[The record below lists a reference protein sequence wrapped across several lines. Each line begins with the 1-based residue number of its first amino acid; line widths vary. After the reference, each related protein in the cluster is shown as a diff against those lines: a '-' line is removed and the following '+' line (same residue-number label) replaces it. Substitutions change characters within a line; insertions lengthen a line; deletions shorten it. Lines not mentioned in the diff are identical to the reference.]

1 MLELRSVDAG
11 YGTFQAL
18 FGVSLDVHAG
28 EAVGVIGPNGA
39 GKTTLM
45 RVISGLIRPRT
56 GTISMRGVDVL
67 KTPEHRIVSLGIAHV
82 PENRRLFPR
91 LTVED
96 NLRMGAFMP
105 EARARYAERLSFV
118 FDLFPRLKER
128 RNQLAG
134 TMSGG
139 EQQMCAIGRA
149 LMSDPKLLLLDEPS
163 AGLAPV
169 VVQQV
174 FELVKRI
181 RAGGLTVLIVEQNV
195 QQVLRA
201 VDRAYLLEA
210 GTIRAS
216 GKASEML
223 ADDSIRQAYLGVPD
237 PAAQNPGAQSLGAQ
251 NLGAQVK
258 R

>member
-1 MLELRSVDAG
+1 MLKLDAVAAG

-18 FGVSLDVHAG
+18 FGTTLDVNAG

-45 RVISGLIRPRT
+45 RVISGMIRPWS
-56 GTISMRGVDVL
+56 GAISMEGVDVL
-67 KTPEHRIVSLGIAHV
+67 AEAPHRIIELGIAHV

-91 LTVED
+91 LTVEG
-96 NLRMGAFMP
+96 NLRMGAFTP
-105 EARARYAERLSFV
+105 SARAKFAHRLEFV
-118 FDLFPRLKER
+118 FDLFPRMKER

-134 TMSGG
+134 TLSGG

-174 FELVKRI
+174 FELVNRI
-181 RAGGLTVLIVEQNV
+181 RSGGLTVVIVEQNV
-195 QQVLRA
+195 QHVLRV

-210 GTIRAS
+210 GNIRAS
-216 GKASEML
+216 GTSAELLAS
-223 ADDSIRQAYLGVPD
+223 STIKQAYLGV
-237 PAAQNPGAQSLGAQ
+237 
-251 NLGAQVK
+251 
-258 R
+258 

>member
-1 MLELRSVDAG
+1 MLELRSIDAG
-11 YGTFQAL
+11 YGSFQAL
-18 FGVSLDVHAG
+18 FGIDLDVKAG

-45 RVISGLIRPRT
+45 RVISGLIRPTKGSIRMQ
-56 GTISMRGVDVL
+56 GTDVL
-67 KTPEHRIVSLGIAHV
+67 ATPAHRIVSLGIAHV

-91 LTVED
+91 LSVED

-105 EARARYAERLSFV
+105 EARARYRERMDFV
-118 FDLFPRLKER
+118 FDLFPRMKER
-128 RNQLAG
+128 SNQLAG

-195 QQVLRA
+195 QQVLQV

-210 GTIRAS
+210 GSIRAS
-216 GKASEML
+216 GASADLL
-223 ADDSIRQAYLGVPD
+223 ADDSIRQAYLGV
-237 PAAQNPGAQSLGAQ
+237 
-251 NLGAQVK
+251 
-258 R
+258 

>member
-1 MLELRSVDAG
+1 MPPRPRRRESERRVLELKSIDAG
-11 YGTFQAL
+11 YGSFQAL
-18 FGVSLDVHAG
+18 FGVSLEVRAG

-45 RVISGLIRPRT
+45 RVISGMIRPRR
-56 GTISMRGVDVL
+56 GTIAMQGTNVL
-67 KTPEHRIVSLGIAHV
+67 ATPPHRIVSLGIAHV

-91 LTVED
+91 LSVED
-96 NLRMGAFMP
+96 NLKMGAFMP
-105 EARARYAERLSFV
+105 EARARHDERLEFV
-118 FDLFPRLKER
+118 FNLFPRMKER
-128 RNQLAG
+128 RHQLAG

-163 AGLAPV
+163 AGLAPL

-174 FELVKRI
+174 FELLARI
-181 RAGGLTVLIVEQNV
+181 RQSGLTVLIVEQNV
-195 QQVLRA
+195 QQVLHV

-216 GKASEML
+216 GTSAEML
-223 ADDSIRQAYLGVPD
+223 ASDTINQAYLGV
-237 PAAQNPGAQSLGAQ
+237 
-251 NLGAQVK
+251 
-258 R
+258 

>member
-1 MLELRSVDAG
+1 MLQMRSIDAG

-18 FGVSLDVHAG
+18 FGVDLDVRAG

-45 RVISGLIRPRT
+45 RVISGLIRPRA
-56 GTISMRGVDVL
+56 GTISMEGVDVVR
-67 KTPEHRIVSLGIAHV
+67 TPAHRIVSLGIAHV

-91 LTVED
+91 LSVTD
-96 NLRMGAFMP
+96 NLKMGAFMP
-105 EARARYAERLSFV
+105 EARARYAERLDFV
-118 FDLFPRLKER
+118 FDLFPRMKER

-181 RAGGLTVLIVEQNV
+181 RGNGLTVLIVEQNV
-195 QQVLRA
+195 QQVLRV

-216 GKASEML
+216 GSSTDML
-223 ADDSIRQAYLGVPD
+223 QNDTIRQAYLGV
-237 PAAQNPGAQSLGAQ
+237 
-251 NLGAQVK
+251 
-258 R
+258 